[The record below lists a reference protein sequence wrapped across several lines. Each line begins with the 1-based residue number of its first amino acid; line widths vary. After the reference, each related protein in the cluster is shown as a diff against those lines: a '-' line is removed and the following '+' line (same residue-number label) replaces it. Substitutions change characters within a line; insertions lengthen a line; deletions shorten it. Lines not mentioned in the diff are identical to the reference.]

1 MEIKVKDL
9 TSVDKEIT
17 ILANRE
23 DLQPK
28 FDQAYKGIRPKVSLP
43 GFRPGKA
50 PIGLIKKRFGK
61 EIEIEE
67 INKYIQE
74 VFENNVVEEHDP
86 VGETQMID
94 FQWENDELEVTF
106 KIGTKPTVELADLAK
121 VKVTSMVH
129 DVSDAEV
136 DEEIA
141 RAIEREG
148 NCEDVDSAIG
158 SESKI
163 TADVSSL
170 DEEGNLVDGD
180 ADTDQNIDMRQDSA
194 AGFLKALK
202 GKKAGDVV
210 DMTLEEDGETDL
222 FRVEVKKVQ
231 ALHKAEMNEEFIAKQ
246 TNNEA
251 KTEDEYRSFIKSK
264 MHEYYDQSSDDF
276 FKNDAV
282 QAMVDAH
289 EFDVPEAFVAQVKES
304 YVDRLKQQYGNQLPD
319 GFDTDYYKEEM
330 SWQAKTEAKW
340 YFINMQLQEKYDD
353 IEITA
358 EDIDAQLGM
367 EAARYGLTAEQL
379 KGYYAQNPNMLESLR
394 NTIRDNKVFEKL
406 KEEVQIEELSKD
418 DYKAYQEKKQEQK

>member
-1 MEIKVKDL
+1 MEIKVNDL

-17 ILANRE
+17 IIANRE

-50 PIGLIKKRFGK
+50 PIGLIKKRFGQ

-74 VFENNVVEEHDP
+74 VFETKVVEAHDP

-106 KIGTKPTVELADLAK
+106 KIGTKPTVELADLSK
-121 VKVTSMVH
+121 IKVTSMLH

-148 NCEDVDSAIG
+148 NWEEVDSAIG

-180 ADTDQNIDMRQDSA
+180 TDTDQNIDMRQESA

-210 DMTLEEDGETDL
+210 DMTLEEDGETDR

-264 MHEYYDQSSDDF
+264 MQEYYDQSSDDF

-282 QAMVDAH
+282 QSMVDAH

-319 GFDTDYYKEEM
+319 GFDADSYKEEM
-330 SWQAKTEAKW
+330 SGQAKTEAKW

-406 KEEVQIEELSKD
+406 KEEVQIKELSKD

>member
-1 MEIKVKDL
+1 MEIKVNDL

-50 PIGLIKKRFGK
+50 PIGLIKKRFGQ

-74 VFENNVVEEHDP
+74 VFETKVVEAHDP

-94 FQWENDELEVTF
+94 FQWENDKLEVTF
-106 KIGTKPTVELADLAK
+106 KIGTKPTVELADLSK
-121 VKVTSMVH
+121 IKVTSMVH

-148 NCEDVDSAIG
+148 NWEDVDSAIG

-180 ADTDQNIDMRQDSA
+180 TDTDQNIDMRQESA

-210 DMTLEEDGETDL
+210 DMTLEEDGETDR

-264 MHEYYDQSSDDF
+264 MQEYYDQSSHDF

-282 QAMVDAH
+282 QSMVDAH

-319 GFDTDYYKEEM
+319 GFDADSYKEEM
-330 SWQAKTEAKW
+330 SGQAKTEAKW

>member
-1 MEIKVKDL
+1 VEIKVNDL

-28 FDQAYKGIRPKVSLP
+28 FDEAYKGIRPKVNLP

-50 PIGLIKKRFGK
+50 PIGLIKKRFGQ

-67 INKYIQE
+67 INKYVQE
-74 VFENNVVEEHDP
+74 LFETKVVEEHDP
-86 VGETQMID
+86 VGETQMLD

-106 KIGTKPTVELADLAK
+106 KIGTKPLVELADLSK
-121 VKVTSMVH
+121 IEVNSMIH
-129 DVSDAEV
+129 DVSDIEV

-148 NCEDVDSAIG
+148 NWEDVDSAINE
-158 SESKI
+158 ESKI

-170 DEEGNLVDGD
+170 DKNGNLVDGD
-180 ADTDQNIDMRQDSA
+180 TDIDQSIDMRQDSA

-202 GKKAGDVV
+202 GKKSGDVV
-210 DMTLEEDGETDL
+210 DMTFEEDGETDR

-231 ALHKAEMNEEFIAKQ
+231 LLHKAEMNEEFIVKQ
-246 TNNEA
+246 TNDEV

-264 MHEYYDQSSDDF
+264 MQQYYDQSSDDI
-276 FKNDAV
+276 FKNEV
-282 QAMVDAH
+282 IQALVDAH
-289 EFDVPEAFVAQVKES
+289 EFDVPMAFVAQVKES
-304 YVDRLKQQYGNQLPD
+304 YVERLKQQYANQLPD
-319 GFDTDYYKEEM
+319 GFDTDSYKKDM
-330 SWQAKTEAKW
+330 TGQAITEAKW
-340 YFINMQLQEKYDD
+340 HFINMQLQEKYHD

-367 EAARYGLTAEQL
+367 EAARYGLTPEQL
-379 KGYYAQNPNMLESLR
+379 KGYYAQNPNMLETLR
-394 NTIRDNKVFEKL
+394 NTIRDNKVFENL
-406 KEEVQIEELSKD
+406 KEEVQIKEMSKD
-418 DYKAYQEKKQEQK
+418 DYSAYQEKKQEQK

>member
-1 MEIKVKDL
+1 MEIKVNDL

-17 ILANRE
+17 IIANRE

-50 PIGLIKKRFGK
+50 PIGLIKKRFGQ

-74 VFENNVVEEHDP
+74 VFETKVVEAHDP

-94 FQWENDELEVTF
+94 FQWENDKLEVTF
-106 KIGTKPTVELADLAK
+106 KIGTKPTVELADLSK
-121 VKVTSMVH
+121 IKVTSMVH

-148 NCEDVDSAIG
+148 NWEDVDSAIG

-180 ADTDQNIDMRQDSA
+180 TDTDQNIDMRQESA

-210 DMTLEEDGETDL
+210 DMTLEEDGETDR

-264 MHEYYDQSSDDF
+264 MQEYYDQSSDDF

-282 QAMVDAH
+282 QSMVDAH

-319 GFDTDYYKEEM
+319 GFDADSYKEEM
-330 SWQAKTEAKW
+330 SGQAKTEAKW

>member
-1 MEIKVKDL
+1 MEIKVNDL

-17 ILANRE
+17 IIANRE

-50 PIGLIKKRFGK
+50 PIGLIKKRFGQ

-74 VFENNVVEEHDP
+74 VFETKVVEAHDP

-106 KIGTKPTVELADLAK
+106 KIGTKPTVELADLSK
-121 VKVTSMVH
+121 IKVTSMLH

-148 NCEDVDSAIG
+148 NWEEVDSAIG

-180 ADTDQNIDMRQDSA
+180 TDTDQNIDMRQESA

-210 DMTLEEDGETDL
+210 DMTLEEDGETDR

-264 MHEYYDQSSDDF
+264 MQEYYDQSSDDF

-282 QAMVDAH
+282 QSLVDAH

-319 GFDTDYYKEEM
+319 GFDADSYKEEM
-330 SWQAKTEAKW
+330 SGQAKTEAKW

-406 KEEVQIEELSKD
+406 KEEVQIKELSKD

>member
-1 MEIKVKDL
+1 MEIKVNDL

-17 ILANRE
+17 IIANRE

-50 PIGLIKKRFGK
+50 PIGLIKKRFGQ

-74 VFENNVVEEHDP
+74 VFETKVVEAHDP

-106 KIGTKPTVELADLAK
+106 KIGTKPTVELADLSK
-121 VKVTSMVH
+121 IKVTSMVH
-129 DVSDAEV
+129 DVTDAEV

-148 NCEDVDSAIG
+148 NWEEVDSAIG

-180 ADTDQNIDMRQDSA
+180 TDTDQNIDMRQESA

-210 DMTLEEDGETDL
+210 DMTLEEDGETDR

-264 MHEYYDQSSDDF
+264 MQEYYDQSSDDF

-282 QAMVDAH
+282 QSMVDAH

-319 GFDTDYYKEEM
+319 GFDADSYKEEM
-330 SWQAKTEAKW
+330 SGQAKTEAKW

>member
-1 MEIKVKDL
+1 MEIKVNDL

-28 FDQAYKGIRPKVSLP
+28 FDEAYKGIRPKVNLP

-50 PIGLIKKRFGK
+50 PIGLIKKRFGQ

-67 INKYIQE
+67 INKYVQE
-74 VFENNVVEEHDP
+74 LFETKVVEEHDP
-86 VGETQMID
+86 VGETQMLD

-106 KIGTKPTVELADLAK
+106 KIGTKPLVELADLSK
-121 VKVTSMVH
+121 IEVNSMIH
-129 DVSDAEV
+129 DVSDIEV

-148 NCEDVDSAIG
+148 NWEDVDSAINE
-158 SESKI
+158 ESKI

-170 DEEGNLVDGD
+170 DKNGNLVDGD
-180 ADTDQNIDMRQDSA
+180 TDIDQSIDMRQDSA

-202 GKKAGDVV
+202 GKKSGDVV
-210 DMTLEEDGETDL
+210 DMTFEEDGETDR

-231 ALHKAEMNEEFIAKQ
+231 LLHKAEMNEEFIVKQ
-246 TNNEA
+246 TNDEV

-264 MHEYYDQSSDDF
+264 MQQYYDQSSDDI
-276 FKNDAV
+276 FKNEV
-282 QAMVDAH
+282 IQALVDAH
-289 EFDVPEAFVAQVKES
+289 EFDVPMAFVAQVKES
-304 YVDRLKQQYGNQLPD
+304 YVERLKQQYANQLPD
-319 GFDTDYYKEEM
+319 GFDTDSYKKDM
-330 SWQAKTEAKW
+330 TGQAITEAKW
-340 YFINMQLQEKYDD
+340 HFINMQLQEKYHD

-367 EAARYGLTAEQL
+367 EAARYGLTPEQL
-379 KGYYAQNPNMLESLR
+379 KGYYAQNPNMLETLR
-394 NTIRDNKVFEKL
+394 NTIRDNKVFENL
-406 KEEVQIEELSKD
+406 KEEVQIKEMSKD
-418 DYKAYQEKKQEQK
+418 DYSAYQEKKQEQK

>member
-1 MEIKVKDL
+1 MEIKVNDL

-50 PIGLIKKRFGK
+50 PIGLIKKRFGQ

-74 VFENNVVEEHDP
+74 VFETKVVEAHDP

-94 FQWENDELEVTF
+94 FQWENDKLEVTF
-106 KIGTKPTVELADLAK
+106 KIGTKPTVELADLSK
-121 VKVTSMVH
+121 IKVTSMVH

-148 NCEDVDSAIG
+148 NWEDVDSAIG

-180 ADTDQNIDMRQDSA
+180 TDTDQNIDMRQESA

-210 DMTLEEDGETDL
+210 DMTLEEDGETDR

-264 MHEYYDQSSDDF
+264 MQEYYDQSSDDF

-282 QAMVDAH
+282 QSMVDTH

-319 GFDTDYYKEEM
+319 GFDADSYKEEM
-330 SWQAKTEAKW
+330 SGQAKTEAKW
-340 YFINMQLQEKYDD
+340 YFINIQLQEKYDD

>member
-1 MEIKVKDL
+1 MEIKVNDL

-28 FDQAYKGIRPKVSLP
+28 FDEAYKGIRPKVNLP

-50 PIGLIKKRFGK
+50 PIGLIKKRFGQ
-61 EIEIEE
+61 EIEVEE

-74 VFENNVVEEHDP
+74 IFESKVVEEHDP
-86 VGETQMID
+86 VGETQMLD

-106 KIGTKPTVELADLAK
+106 KIGTKPTVELTDLGKIK
-121 VKVTSMVH
+121 VKSMVH

-136 DEEIA
+136 EEEIE

-148 NCEDVDSAIG
+148 NWEDVDTEINE
-158 SESKI
+158 ESKI

-170 DEEGNLVDGD
+170 DDDGNLVDGD
-180 ADTDQNIDMRQDSA
+180 TDTDQSIDMRQDSS
-194 AGFLKALK
+194 AGFLEALK
-202 GKKAGDVV
+202 GKKAGDMV
-210 DMTLEEDGETDL
+210 DMTLEEDGETDH
-222 FRVEVKKVQ
+222 FRVEVKKVHV
-231 ALHKAEMNEEFIAKQ
+231 LHKAEMNEEFIAKQ
-246 TNNEA
+246 TNDEA

-264 MHEYYDQSSDDF
+264 MQEYYDQSSDDF
-276 FKNDAV
+276 FKNDVV
-282 QAMVDAH
+282 QTMVDAH
-289 EFDVPEAFVAQVKES
+289 EFDVPEAFVAQVKSS
-304 YVDRLKQQYGNQLPD
+304 YVERLKQQYGDQLPD
-319 GFDTDYYKEEM
+319 GFDTDSYKEEM
-330 SWQAKTEAKW
+330 SGQATTEAKW

-379 KGYYAQNPNMLESLR
+379 KGYYAQNPSMLESLR
-394 NTIRDNKVFEKL
+394 NTIRDNKVFDKL
-406 KEEVQIEELSKD
+406 KEEVQIEEMSKD
-418 DYKAYQEKKQEQK
+418 DYKAYQEKQQEQK

>member
-1 MEIKVKDL
+1 M
-9 TSVDKEIT
+9 
-17 ILANRE
+17 
-23 DLQPK
+23 
-28 FDQAYKGIRPKVSLP
+28 
-43 GFRPGKA
+43 
-50 PIGLIKKRFGK
+50 
-61 EIEIEE
+61 
-67 INKYIQE
+67 
-74 VFENNVVEEHDP
+74 FETKVVEAHDP

-94 FQWENDELEVTF
+94 FQWENDKLEVTF
-106 KIGTKPTVELADLAK
+106 KIGTKPTVELADLSK
-121 VKVTSMVH
+121 IKVTSMVH

-148 NCEDVDSAIG
+148 NWEDVDSAIG

-180 ADTDQNIDMRQDSA
+180 TDTDQNIDMRQESA

-210 DMTLEEDGETDL
+210 DMTLEEDGETDR

-264 MHEYYDQSSDDF
+264 MQEYYDQSSDDF

-282 QAMVDAH
+282 QSMVDAH

-319 GFDTDYYKEEM
+319 GFDADSYKEEM
-330 SWQAKTEAKW
+330 SGQAKTEAKW

>member
-1 MEIKVKDL
+1 MEIKVNDL

-28 FDQAYKGIRPKVSLP
+28 FDEAYKGIRPKVNLP

-50 PIGLIKKRFGK
+50 PIGLIKKRFSQ
-61 EIEIEE
+61 EIEVEE

-74 VFENNVVEEHDP
+74 VFESRVVEEHDP
-86 VGETQMID
+86 VGETQMLD

-106 KIGTKPTVELADLAK
+106 KIGTKPMVELTDLGKIK
-121 VKVTSMVH
+121 VKSMVH

-136 DEEIA
+136 DEEIE

-148 NCEDVDSAIG
+148 NWEDVDTEINE
-158 SESKI
+158 ESKI

-170 DEEGNLVDGD
+170 DEDGNLVDGD
-180 ADTDQNIDMRQDSA
+180 TDTDQSIDMRQDSA

-210 DMTLEEDGETDL
+210 DMSLEEDGETDH

-231 ALHKAEMNEEFIAKQ
+231 ALHKAEMNDEFIAKQ
-246 TNNEA
+246 TNDKA

-264 MHEYYDQSSDDF
+264 MQEYYDQSSDDF
-276 FKNDAV
+276 FKNDVV
-282 QAMVDAH
+282 QTMVDAH
-289 EFDVPEAFVAQVKES
+289 EFDVPEAFVAQVKSS
-304 YVDRLKQQYGNQLPD
+304 YVERLKQQYGDQLPD
-319 GFDTDYYKEEM
+319 GFDTDSYKEEM
-330 SWQAKTEAKW
+330 SGQATTEAKW

-379 KGYYAQNPNMLESLR
+379 KGYYAQNPSMLESLR
-394 NTIRDNKVFEKL
+394 NTIRDNKVFDKL
-406 KEEVQIEELSKD
+406 KEEVQIEEMSKD
-418 DYKAYQEKKQEQK
+418 DYKAYQEKQQEQK

>member
-1 MEIKVKDL
+1 MEIKVNDL

-50 PIGLIKKRFGK
+50 PIGLIKKRFGQ

-74 VFENNVVEEHDP
+74 VFETKVVEAHDP

-94 FQWENDELEVTF
+94 FQWENDKLEVTF
-106 KIGTKPTVELADLAK
+106 KIGTKPTVELADLSK
-121 VKVTSMVH
+121 IKVTSMVH
-129 DVSDAEV
+129 DVSDVEV

-148 NCEDVDSAIG
+148 NWEDVDSAIG

-180 ADTDQNIDMRQDSA
+180 TDTDQNIDMRQESA
-194 AGFLKALK
+194 VGFLKTLK

-210 DMTLEEDGETDL
+210 DMTLEEDGETDR

-264 MHEYYDQSSDDF
+264 MQEYYDQSSDDF

-282 QAMVDAH
+282 QSMVDAH

-319 GFDTDYYKEEM
+319 GFDADSYKEEM
-330 SWQAKTEAKW
+330 SGQAKTEAKW

>member
-1 MEIKVKDL
+1 MEIKVNDL

-28 FDQAYKGIRPKVSLP
+28 FDEAYKGIRPKVNLP

-50 PIGLIKKRFGK
+50 PIGLIKKRFGQ
-61 EIEIEE
+61 EIEVEE

-74 VFENNVVEEHDP
+74 IFESKVVEEHDP
-86 VGETQMID
+86 VGETQMLD

-106 KIGTKPTVELADLAK
+106 KIGTKPTVELTDLGKIK
-121 VKVTSMVH
+121 VKSMVH

-136 DEEIA
+136 EEEIE

-148 NCEDVDSAIG
+148 NWEDVDTEINE
-158 SESKI
+158 ESKI

-170 DEEGNLVDGD
+170 DEDGNLVDGD
-180 ADTDQNIDMRQDSA
+180 TDTDQSIDMRQDSA

-210 DMTLEEDGETDL
+210 DMTLEEDGETDH
-222 FRVEVKKVQ
+222 FRVEVKKVHV
-231 ALHKAEMNEEFIAKQ
+231 LHKAEMNEEFIAKQ
-246 TNNEA
+246 TNDEA

-264 MHEYYDQSSDDF
+264 MQEYYDQSSDDF
-276 FKNDAV
+276 FKNDVV
-282 QAMVDAH
+282 QTMVDAH
-289 EFDVPEAFVAQVKES
+289 KFDVPEAFVAQVKSS
-304 YVDRLKQQYGNQLPD
+304 YVERLKQQYGDQLPD
-319 GFDTDYYKEEM
+319 GFDTDSYKEEM
-330 SWQAKTEAKW
+330 SGQATTEAKW

-379 KGYYAQNPNMLESLR
+379 KGYYAQNPSMLESLR
-394 NTIRDNKVFEKL
+394 NTIRDNKVFDKL
-406 KEEVQIEELSKD
+406 KEEVQIEEMSKD
-418 DYKAYQEKKQEQK
+418 DYKAYQEKQQEQK

>member
-1 MEIKVKDL
+1 MEIKVNDL

-17 ILANRE
+17 IIANRE

-50 PIGLIKKRFGK
+50 PIGLIKKRFGQ

-74 VFENNVVEEHDP
+74 VFETKVVEAHDP

-106 KIGTKPTVELADLAK
+106 KIGTKPTVELADLSK
-121 VKVTSMVH
+121 IKVTSMVH
-129 DVSDAEV
+129 DVTDAEV

-148 NCEDVDSAIG
+148 NWEEVDSAIG
-158 SESKI
+158 PESKI

-180 ADTDQNIDMRQDSA
+180 TDTDQNIDMRQESA

-210 DMTLEEDGETDL
+210 DMTLEEDGETDR

-264 MHEYYDQSSDDF
+264 MQEYYDQSSDDF

-282 QAMVDAH
+282 QSMVEAH

-319 GFDTDYYKEEM
+319 GFDADSYKEEM
-330 SWQAKTEAKW
+330 SGQAKTEAKW

>member
-1 MEIKVKDL
+1 VEIKVNDL

-17 ILANRE
+17 ILANGE

-50 PIGLIKKRFGK
+50 PIGLIKKRFGQ

-74 VFENNVVEEHDP
+74 VFETKVVEAHDP

-94 FQWENDELEVTF
+94 FQWENDKLEVTF
-106 KIGTKPTVELADLAK
+106 KIGTKPTVELADLSK
-121 VKVTSMVH
+121 IKVTSMVH

-148 NCEDVDSAIG
+148 NWEDVDSAIG

-180 ADTDQNIDMRQDSA
+180 TDTDQNIDMRQESA
-194 AGFLKALK
+194 AGFLKTLK

-210 DMTLEEDGETDL
+210 DMTLEEDGETDR

-264 MHEYYDQSSDDF
+264 MQEYYDQSSDDF

-282 QAMVDAH
+282 QSMVDAH

-319 GFDTDYYKEEM
+319 GFDADSYKEEM
-330 SWQAKTEAKW
+330 SGQAKTEAKW

>member
-1 MEIKVKDL
+1 MEIKVNDL

-50 PIGLIKKRFGK
+50 PIGLIKKRFGQ

-74 VFENNVVEEHDP
+74 VFETKVVEAHEP

-94 FQWENDELEVTF
+94 FQWENNELEVTF
-106 KIGTKPTVELADLAK
+106 KIGTKPTVELADLSK
-121 VKVTSMVH
+121 IKVTSMVH
-129 DVSDAEV
+129 DVSDGEV

-148 NCEDVDSAIG
+148 NWEDVDNAIG

-180 ADTDQNIDMRQDSA
+180 TDTDQNIDMRQESA
-194 AGFLKALK
+194 AGFLKTLK
-202 GKKAGDVV
+202 GKKAGDMV
-210 DMTLEEDGETDL
+210 DMTLEEDGETDR

-231 ALHKAEMNEEFIAKQ
+231 AFHKAEMNEEFIAKQ

-264 MHEYYDQSSDDF
+264 MQEYFDQSSDDF
-276 FKNDAV
+276 FKNDVV

-304 YVDRLKQQYGNQLPD
+304 YVDRLKQQYSNQLPD
-319 GFDTDYYKEEM
+319 GFDADSYKEEM
-330 SWQAKTEAKW
+330 SGQAKTEAKW
-340 YFINMQLQEKYDD
+340 YFINMQLQEKYND

-358 EDIDAQLGM
+358 DDIDAQLGM

-418 DYKAYQEKKQEQK
+418 DYKLYQEKKQEQK

>member
-1 MEIKVKDL
+1 MEIKVNEL

-50 PIGLIKKRFGK
+50 PIGLIKKRFGQ
-61 EIEIEE
+61 EIETEE

-74 VFENNVVEEHDP
+74 VFETKVVEAYNP
-86 VGETQMID
+86 VGESQMID

-106 KIGTKPTVELADLAK
+106 KIGTKPMVELAELSK
-121 VKVTSMVH
+121 IKVTSMVH
-129 DVSDAEV
+129 DVSDGEV

-148 NCEDVDSAIG
+148 NWEDADSTIG

-163 TADVSSL
+163 TADVNSL

-180 ADTDQNIDMRQDSA
+180 SDTDQNIDMRQESA

-210 DMTLEEDGETDL
+210 DMTLEEDGETDR

-251 KTEDEYRSFIKSK
+251 KTEDEYQSFIKSK
-264 MHEYYDQSSDDF
+264 MQEYFDQSSNDF
-276 FKNDAV
+276 FKNEAV

-289 EFDVPEAFVAQVKES
+289 EFNVPEAFVAQVKES
-304 YVDRLKQQYGNQLPD
+304 YVDRLKQQYSNQLPD
-319 GFDTDYYKEEM
+319 GFDADSYKEEM
-330 SWQAKTEAKW
+330 SGQAKTEAKW

-358 EDIDAQLGM
+358 EDIDTQLGM

>member
-1 MEIKVKDL
+1 VEIKVNDL

-50 PIGLIKKRFGK
+50 PIGLIKKRFGQ

-74 VFENNVVEEHDP
+74 VFETKVVEAHDP

-94 FQWENDELEVTF
+94 FQWENDKLEVTF
-106 KIGTKPTVELADLAK
+106 KIGTKPTVELADLSK
-121 VKVTSMVH
+121 IKVTSMVH
-129 DVSDAEV
+129 DVSDVEV

-148 NCEDVDSAIG
+148 NWEDVDSAIG

-180 ADTDQNIDMRQDSA
+180 TDTDQNIDMRQESA
-194 AGFLKALK
+194 AGFLKTLK

-210 DMTLEEDGETDL
+210 DMTLEEDGETDR

-264 MHEYYDQSSDDF
+264 MQEYYDQSSDDF

-282 QAMVDAH
+282 QSMVDAH

-319 GFDTDYYKEEM
+319 GFDADSYKEEM
-330 SWQAKTEAKW
+330 SGQAKTEAKW

>member
-1 MEIKVKDL
+1 VEIKVNDL

-17 ILANRE
+17 IIANRE

-50 PIGLIKKRFGK
+50 PIGLIKKRFGQ

-74 VFENNVVEEHDP
+74 VFETKVVEAHDP

-106 KIGTKPTVELADLAK
+106 KIGTKPTVELADLSK
-121 VKVTSMVH
+121 IKVTSMVH

-148 NCEDVDSAIG
+148 NWEEVDSAIG

-170 DEEGNLVDGD
+170 DDEGNLVDGD
-180 ADTDQNIDMRQDSA
+180 TDTDQNIDMRQESA

-210 DMTLEEDGETDL
+210 DMTLEEDGETDR

-264 MHEYYDQSSDDF
+264 MQEYYDQSSDDF

-282 QAMVDAH
+282 QSMVDAH

-319 GFDTDYYKEEM
+319 GFDADSYKEEM
-330 SWQAKTEAKW
+330 SGQAKTEAKW

-406 KEEVQIEELSKD
+406 KEEVQIKELSKD

>member
-1 MEIKVKDL
+1 MEIKVNDL

-28 FDQAYKGIRPKVSLP
+28 FDEAYKGIRPKVNLP

-50 PIGLIKKRFGK
+50 PIGLIKKRFGQ
-61 EIEIEE
+61 EIEVEE

-74 VFENNVVEEHDP
+74 IFESKVVEEHDP
-86 VGETQMID
+86 VGETQMLD
-94 FQWENDELEVTF
+94 FQWKNDELEVTF
-106 KIGTKPTVELADLAK
+106 KIGTKPTVELTDLGKIK
-121 VKVTSMVH
+121 VKSMVH

-136 DEEIA
+136 EEEIE

-148 NCEDVDSAIG
+148 NWEDVDTEINE
-158 SESKI
+158 ESKI

-170 DEEGNLVDGD
+170 DEDGNPVDGD
-180 ADTDQNIDMRQDSA
+180 TDTNQSIDMRQDSS

-210 DMTLEEDGETDL
+210 DMTLEEDGETDH
-222 FRVEVKKVQ
+222 FRVEVKKVHV
-231 ALHKAEMNEEFIAKQ
+231 LHKAEMNEEFIAKQ
-246 TNNEA
+246 TNDEA

-264 MHEYYDQSSDDF
+264 MQEYYDQSSDDF
-276 FKNDAV
+276 FKNDVV
-282 QAMVDAH
+282 QTMVDAH
-289 EFDVPEAFVAQVKES
+289 EFDVPEAFIAQVKSS
-304 YVDRLKQQYGNQLPD
+304 YVERLKQQYGDQLPD
-319 GFDTDYYKEEM
+319 GFDTDSYKEEM
-330 SWQAKTEAKW
+330 SGQATTEAKW

-379 KGYYAQNPNMLESLR
+379 KGYYAQNPSMLESLR
-394 NTIRDNKVFEKL
+394 NTIRDNKVFDKL
-406 KEEVQIEELSKD
+406 KEEVQIEEMSKD
-418 DYKAYQEKKQEQK
+418 DYKAYQEKQQEQK

>member
-1 MEIKVKDL
+1 MEIKVNDL

-17 ILANRE
+17 IIANRE

-50 PIGLIKKRFGK
+50 PIGLIKKRFGQ

-74 VFENNVVEEHDP
+74 VFETKVVEAHDP

-106 KIGTKPTVELADLAK
+106 KIGTKPTVELADLSK
-121 VKVTSMVH
+121 IKVTSMVH
-129 DVSDAEV
+129 DVTDAEV

-148 NCEDVDSAIG
+148 NWEEVDSAIG

-180 ADTDQNIDMRQDSA
+180 TDTDQNIDMRQESA

-210 DMTLEEDGETDL
+210 DMTLEEDGETDR

-264 MHEYYDQSSDDF
+264 MQEYYDQSSDDF

-282 QAMVDAH
+282 QSMVEAH

-319 GFDTDYYKEEM
+319 GFDADSYKEEM
-330 SWQAKTEAKW
+330 SGQAKTEAKW

>member
-1 MEIKVKDL
+1 MEIKVNDL

-17 ILANRE
+17 IIANRE

-50 PIGLIKKRFGK
+50 PIGLIKKRFGQ

-74 VFENNVVEEHDP
+74 VFETKVVEAHDP

-106 KIGTKPTVELADLAK
+106 KIGTKPTVELADLSK
-121 VKVTSMVH
+121 IKVTSMVH
-129 DVSDAEV
+129 DVTDAEV

-148 NCEDVDSAIG
+148 NWEDVDSAIG

-180 ADTDQNIDMRQDSA
+180 TDTDQNIDMRQESA

-210 DMTLEEDGETDL
+210 DMTLEEDGETDR

-264 MHEYYDQSSDDF
+264 MQEYYDQSSDDF
-276 FKNDAV
+276 FKHDAV
-282 QAMVDAH
+282 QSMVDAH

-319 GFDTDYYKEEM
+319 GFDADSYKEEM
-330 SWQAKTEAKW
+330 SGQAKTEAKW

>member
-1 MEIKVKDL
+1 MEIKVNDL

-50 PIGLIKKRFGK
+50 PIGLIKKRFGQ

-74 VFENNVVEEHDP
+74 VFETKVVEAHDP

-94 FQWENDELEVTF
+94 FQWENDKLEVTF
-106 KIGTKPTVELADLAK
+106 KIGTKPTVELADLSK
-121 VKVTSMVH
+121 IKVTSMVH
-129 DVSDAEV
+129 DVSDVEV

-148 NCEDVDSAIG
+148 NWEDVDSAIG

-180 ADTDQNIDMRQDSA
+180 TDTDQNIDMRQESA

-210 DMTLEEDGETDL
+210 DMTLEEDGETDR

-264 MHEYYDQSSDDF
+264 MQEYYDQSSDDF

-282 QAMVDAH
+282 QSMVDAH

-319 GFDTDYYKEEM
+319 GFDADSYKEEM
-330 SWQAKTEAKW
+330 SGQAKTEAKW

>member
-50 PIGLIKKRFGK
+50 PIGLIKKRFGQ

-129 DVSDAEV
+129 DVSDTEV

-141 RAIEREG
+141 RAVEREG
-148 NCEDVDSAIG
+148 NWEDVDTAIEA
-158 SESKI
+158 ESKI
-163 TADVSSL
+163 IADVSSL
-170 DEEGNLVDGD
+170 DEDGNLVEGD
-180 ADTDQNIDMRQDSA
+180 TDTDQNIDMRQESA

-210 DMTLEEDGETDL
+210 DMTLEEDGETDR

-264 MHEYYDQSSDDF
+264 MQEYYDQSSDDF
-276 FKNDAV
+276 FKNDVV

-304 YVDRLKQQYGNQLPD
+304 YVERLKQQYGNQLPD
-319 GFDTDYYKEEM
+319 GFDTDSYKEEM
-330 SWQAKTEAKW
+330 SDQAKTEAKW

-367 EAARYGLTAEQL
+367 
-379 KGYYAQNPNMLESLR
+379 
-394 NTIRDNKVFEKL
+394 
-406 KEEVQIEELSKD
+406 
-418 DYKAYQEKKQEQK
+418 

>member
-1 MEIKVKDL
+1 MEIKVNEL

-50 PIGLIKKRFGK
+50 PIGLIKKRFGQ
-61 EIEIEE
+61 EIETEE

-74 VFENNVVEEHDP
+74 VFETKVVEAYNP

-106 KIGTKPTVELADLAK
+106 KIGTKPTVELAELSK
-121 VKVTSMVH
+121 IKVTSMVH
-129 DVSDAEV
+129 DVSDGEV

-148 NCEDVDSAIG
+148 NWEDVDSAIG

-163 TADVSSL
+163 TADVNSL

-180 ADTDQNIDMRQDSA
+180 SDTDQNIDMRQESA

-210 DMTLEEDGETDL
+210 DMTLEEDGETDR

-264 MHEYYDQSSDDF
+264 MQEYFDQSSNDF

-304 YVDRLKQQYGNQLPD
+304 YVDRLKQQYSNQLPD
-319 GFDTDYYKEEM
+319 GFDADSYKEEM
-330 SWQAKTEAKW
+330 SGQAKTEAKW

-358 EDIDAQLGM
+358 EDIDTQLGM

>member
-1 MEIKVKDL
+1 MEIKVNEL

-50 PIGLIKKRFGK
+50 PIGLIKKRFGQ
-61 EIEIEE
+61 EIETEE

-74 VFENNVVEEHDP
+74 VFETKVVEAYNP

-94 FQWENDELEVTF
+94 FQWENNELEVTF
-106 KIGTKPTVELADLAK
+106 KIGTKPTVELAELSRI
-121 VKVTSMVH
+121 KVTSMVH
-129 DVSDAEV
+129 DVSDGEV

-148 NCEDVDSAIG
+148 NWEDVDSAIG

-163 TADVSSL
+163 TADVNSL

-180 ADTDQNIDMRQDSA
+180 SDTDQNIDMRQESA

-210 DMTLEEDGETDL
+210 DMTLEEDGETDR

-231 ALHKAEMNEEFIAKQ
+231 ALHKAEMNQEFIAKQ

-251 KTEDEYRSFIKSK
+251 KTEDEYRSIIKSK
-264 MHEYYDQSSDDF
+264 MQEYFDQSSNDF

-304 YVDRLKQQYGNQLPD
+304 YVDRLKQQYSNQLPD
-319 GFDTDYYKEEM
+319 GFDADSYKEEM
-330 SWQAKTEAKW
+330 SGQAKTEAKW

-358 EDIDAQLGM
+358 EDIDTQLGM

-406 KEEVQIEELSKD
+406 KEEVQIEELGKD
-418 DYKAYQEKKQEQK
+418 DYKAYQEKKQE

>member
-1 MEIKVKDL
+1 VEIKVNDL

-50 PIGLIKKRFGK
+50 PIGLIKKRFGQ

-74 VFENNVVEEHDP
+74 VFETKVVEAHEP

-94 FQWENDELEVTF
+94 FQWENNELEVTF
-106 KIGTKPTVELADLAK
+106 KIGTKPTVELADLSK
-121 VKVTSMVH
+121 IKVTSMVH

-148 NCEDVDSAIG
+148 NWEDVDNAIG

-180 ADTDQNIDMRQDSA
+180 TDTDQNIDMRQESA
-194 AGFLKALK
+194 AGFLKTLK
-202 GKKAGDVV
+202 GKKAGDMV
-210 DMTLEEDGETDL
+210 DMTLEEDGETDR

-231 ALHKAEMNEEFIAKQ
+231 AFHKAEMNEEFIAKQ

-264 MHEYYDQSSDDF
+264 MQEYFDQSSDDF
-276 FKNDAV
+276 FKNDVV

-304 YVDRLKQQYGNQLPD
+304 YVDRLKQQYSNQLPD
-319 GFDTDYYKEEM
+319 GFDADSYKEEM
-330 SWQAKTEAKW
+330 SGQAKTEAKW
-340 YFINMQLQEKYDD
+340 YFINMQLQEKYND

-358 EDIDAQLGM
+358 DDIDAQLGM

-418 DYKAYQEKKQEQK
+418 DYKLYQEKKQEQK

>member
-1 MEIKVKDL
+1 MEIKVNDL

-17 ILANRE
+17 IIANRE

-50 PIGLIKKRFGK
+50 PIGLIKKRFGQ

-74 VFENNVVEEHDP
+74 VFETKVVEAHDP

-106 KIGTKPTVELADLAK
+106 KIGTKPTVELADLSK
-121 VKVTSMVH
+121 IKVTSMVH
-129 DVSDAEV
+129 DVTDAEV

-148 NCEDVDSAIG
+148 NWEEVDSAIG

-180 ADTDQNIDMRQDSA
+180 TDTDQNIDMRQESA

-210 DMTLEEDGETDL
+210 DMTLEEDGETDR

-264 MHEYYDQSSDDF
+264 MQEYYDQSSDDF

-282 QAMVDAH
+282 QSMVDAH

-319 GFDTDYYKEEM
+319 GFDADSYKEAM
-330 SWQAKTEAKW
+330 SGQAKTEAKW

-406 KEEVQIEELSKD
+406 KEEVQIKELSKD

>member
-1 MEIKVKDL
+1 MEIKVNEL

-50 PIGLIKKRFGK
+50 PIGLIKKRFGQ
-61 EIEIEE
+61 EIETEE

-74 VFENNVVEEHDP
+74 VFETKVVEAYNP

-106 KIGTKPTVELADLAK
+106 KIGTKPTVELAELSK
-121 VKVTSMVH
+121 IKVTSMVH
-129 DVSDAEV
+129 DVSDGEV

-148 NCEDVDSAIG
+148 NWEDADSTIG

-163 TADVSSL
+163 TADVNSL

-180 ADTDQNIDMRQDSA
+180 SDTDQNIDMRQESA

-210 DMTLEEDGETDL
+210 DMTLEEDGETDR

-251 KTEDEYRSFIKSK
+251 KTEDEYQSFIKSK
-264 MHEYYDQSSDDF
+264 MQEYFDQSSNDF

-304 YVDRLKQQYGNQLPD
+304 YVDRLKQQYSNQLPD
-319 GFDTDYYKEEM
+319 GFDADSYKEEM
-330 SWQAKTEAKW
+330 SGQAKTEAKW

-358 EDIDAQLGM
+358 EDIDTQLGM

>member
-1 MEIKVKDL
+1 MEIKVNDL

-50 PIGLIKKRFGK
+50 PIGLIKKRFGQ

-74 VFENNVVEEHDP
+74 VFETKVVEAHDP

-94 FQWENDELEVTF
+94 FQWENDKLEVTF
-106 KIGTKPTVELADLAK
+106 KIGTKPTVELADLSK
-121 VKVTSMVH
+121 IKVTSMVH

-148 NCEDVDSAIG
+148 NWEDVDSAIG

-180 ADTDQNIDMRQDSA
+180 TDTDQNIDMRQESA

-210 DMTLEEDGETDL
+210 DMTLEEDGETDR

-264 MHEYYDQSSDDF
+264 MQEYYDQSSDDF

-282 QAMVDAH
+282 QSMVDAH

-319 GFDTDYYKEEM
+319 GFDADSYKEEM
-330 SWQAKTEAKW
+330 SGQAKTEAKW